1 MTTIRFEILGPPI
14 GEGRPRAVR
23 MGPLGVRMHAAPKSA
38 EWRAL
43 AAKQMASEHK
53 GQVPIDVPLAVTI
66 EAVMPRPKSIPK
78 RAGTGRVYRACKP
91 DVDNVAKACLD
102 ALVQGGVISDDRQVV
117 SLVVR
122 KVTSAV
128 GETPRAIITVAR
140 VGAA

>member
-1 MTTIRFEILGPPI
+1 MTTIRIEILGPPI

-23 MGPLGVRMHAAPKSA
+23 MGPMVRMHAAPKSA

-78 RAGTGRVYRACKP
+78 RAGTGRVLRPCKP
-91 DVDNVAKACLD
+91 DVDNVAKACMD
-102 ALVQGGVISDDRQVV
+102 ALVQGGVITDDRQVV
-117 SLVVR
+117 LLVVR
-122 KVTSAV
+122 KETAAV